1 MKKEDFY
8 RNARHDLPG
17 PLAGVR
23 IIDAT
28 TAWAGPMAS
37 CLLAD
42 YGADVIRVAMPG
54 DEGLP
59 WQPFIGGTTRS
70 FAEETI
76 NRNKRSVAIDLRRSE
91 GVEAFLALVTSA
103 DVVVENF
110 KPGTFAG
117 WGIGY
122 DDCRKVKQD
131 IVYLSV
137 SGWGQF
143 GPESQRPGYD
153 PGALAHSGW
162 MALNGEKDGSPS

>member
-59 WQPFIGGTTRS
+59 WQPFIGGTSRS

-76 NRNKRSVAIDLRRSE
+76 NRNKRSVAIDLRQPE
-91 GVEAFLALVTSA
+91 GVDAFLALVTSA

-153 PGALAHSGW
+153 LSLIHI
-162 MALNGEKDGSPS
+162 